1 MFRYMS
7 SLNAVIG
14 GNARRPWTPRI
25 GAAAGSEAA
34 EARRPRTRPH
44 I

>member
-34 EARRPRTRPH
+34 EARHPRTRPH

>member
-1 MFRYMS
+1 MFRYIS

-34 EARRPRTRPH
+34 EARHPRTRPH
-44 I
+44 V